1 MPNIR
6 NKFNL
11 SEITW
16 FKVGGLAENFARPST
31 VEELLFLI
39 KNFKPI
45 TLLGNTSNLLISDSN
60 IKGCVV
66 KLGSAFGKIEQ
77 ITETKFR
84 IGAACLDITLSKYM
98 QNSGISGMEFLATI
112 PGTLGG
118 NICMNAG
125 CFGSEIF
132 DILES
137 IEILQ
142 PDGTIT
148 NIQKNEIEYM
158 YRFTKLPSS
167 TIILS
172 AILNGVKSTPEKI
185 QNTINQFTKQRL
197 ESQPINVRTGG
208 STFKNPNGYKAWQ
221 LIQESDAHKLK
232 IGGAEV
238 SEKHSNFLINSGGAT
253 AKDIHILG
261 ELIRQKV
268 LEKTGINLEWEIK
281 KIGDF

>member
-31 VEELLFLI
+31 VEELLFII

-45 TLLGNTSNLLISDSN
+45 TLLGNTSNVLISDRN
-60 IKGCVV
+60 IKGCVI

-98 QNSGISGMEFLATI
+98 QNSGISGTEFLATI

-158 YRFTKLPSS
+158 YRFAKLPSN

-172 AILNGVKSTPEKI
+172 AILNGVKSTSERI
-185 QNTINQFTKQRL
+185 QNTINQLTKQRL

-238 SEKHSNFLINSGGAT
+238 SQKHSNFLINSGGAT
-253 AKDIHILG
+253 AKDIHTLG

-281 KIGDF
+281 QIGDF

>member
-1 MPNIR
+1 MLNIR
-6 NKFNL
+6 NNFNL

-31 VEELLFLI
+31 IEELVFLI

-45 TLLGNTSNLLISDSN
+45 TILGNTSNILISDSN

-84 IGAACLDITLSKYM
+84 IGAACLDLTLAKHM
-98 QNSGISGMEFLATI
+98 QNLGISGMEFLATI

-132 DILES
+132 DVLES
-137 IEILQ
+137 VEILQ
-142 PDGTIT
+142 PDGTII
-148 NIQKNEIEYM
+148 NIQKNEIKHT
-158 YRFTKLPSS
+158 YRFTNLPNNA
-167 TIILS
+167 IILS

-185 QNTINQFTKQRL
+185 QNTINEFTKQRL
-197 ESQPINVRTGG
+197 ESQPVNVRTGG

-221 LIQESDAHKLK
+221 LIQEAGAHKLK

-238 SEKHSNFLINSGGAT
+238 SEKHSNFLINASGAT
-253 AKDIHILG
+253 AKDIYTLG
-261 ELIRQKV
+261 ELIHQKV